1 MGARIVC
8 AACRNEQGTIVCGP
22 RHMDQIMWGQI
33 HKSTEDWEKGHVEQ
47 GFVDQRGNYL
57 TREEA
62 WVVASAAGQIIR
74 RVGGD
79 TINGGKL
86 FSENLY

>member
-1 MGARIVC
+1 MTSLQRRVVC
-8 AACRNEQGTIVCGP
+8 AALRNTNGTIVCGP
-22 RHMDQIMWGQI
+22 RHWDSIC
-33 HKSTEDWEKGHVEQ
+33 KGTSKDGWEQ
-47 GFVDQRGNYL
+47 GFVDQQGVFL

-62 WVVASAAGQIIR
+62 WVVAETAQQILR

-79 TINGGKL
+79 ERGRL